1 MKLYVCK
8 LQIQIYFITDFLQLH
23 LIYVRNINLK
33 ITKKQQKYDHE
44 NRLHKP
50 VTMPHLVT
58 EQCPKT
64 FFFTLLL
71 TFGSRN
77 PLLLIPWSVPSTLQ
91 KAYWTVTSHCTK
103 TDQCCLNRSTAN
115 WAVSGHS
122 NRGWKRAA
130 GPLWNSWSSG
140 SGGCCLDDSD
150 EAGWWWGSWRWWCG
164 CELNDG
170 WLPSCICTHT
180 WSAPSNTMDCV
191 TDRYAD
197 GRRAQS
203 VMSSAGGVDGLLLA
217 SCPFPVQLGNPRLL
231 I

>member
-58 EQCPKT
+58 KQCPKT

-77 PLLLIPWSVPSTLQ
+77 PLLLISWSVPSTLQ

-103 TDQCCLNRSTAN
+103 TDQCCDAISTDQLPTELYQGIQTVAGRGQPVRCGTAGLVGPE
-115 WAVSGHS
+115 AVVLTTVT
-122 NRGWKRAA
+122 RQDDDEAA
-130 GPLWNSWSSG
+130 GG
-140 SGGCCLDDSD
+140 DD
-150 EAGWWWGSWRWWCG
+150 
-164 CELNDG
+164 
-170 WLPSCICTHT
+170 
-180 WSAPSNTMDCV
+180 
-191 TDRYAD
+191 
-197 GRRAQS
+197 
-203 VMSSAGGVDGLLLA
+203 VDV
-217 SCPFPVQLGNPRLL
+217 S
-231 I
+231 